1 MLIDVSELKGFKIA
15 TTDGRLGTVTEFHF
29 DDESW
34 TLHWIVVGIGTWLFG
49 RKVLLP
55 FSVLHPDI
63 SAPSFPGRLTTAK
76 VKDSPLIDTYK
87 PVSRQHEERVYGYYN
102 LSPYWGS
109 GFYMGGYGDW
119 SAGMS
124 EAHYAGARQ
133 RQDKLDRLGHQKDDQ
148 HLRSMDAVTGY
159 NLNATDGAI
168 CHVEGFWVDD
178 EDWTI
183 QFLNIETQN
192 WWPGKH
198 VLISPRSAQQIL
210 WSENLVNLD
219 IDRQTVKDSP
229 AYDPSAPIDAAVEA
243 RMAGHYIAKTKAE

>member
-1 MLIDVSELKGFKIA
+1 MLIDVSDLKGFKIA
-15 TTDGRLGTVTEFHF
+15 ASDGSLGTVTDFLF

-34 TLHWIVVGIGTWLFG
+34 TLRWIVVDTGTWLSG

-55 FSVLHPDI
+55 VSVLGHPDI
-63 SAPSFPGRLTTAK
+63 TARSFPVRLTMAK
-76 VKDSPLIDTYK
+76 VKDSPTIDIYK

-124 EAHYAGARQ
+124 EAHYADSRR
-133 RQDKLDRLGHQKDDQ
+133 RQDELYRLRHQKDDL

-159 NLNATDGAI
+159 NLEATDGAI
-168 CHVEGFWVDD
+168 GHVEGFWVDD

-183 QFLNIETQN
+183 
-192 WWPGKH
+192 
-198 VLISPRSAQQIL
+198 
-210 WSENLVNLD
+210 
-219 IDRQTVKDSP
+219 
-229 AYDPSAPIDAAVEA
+229 
-243 RMAGHYIAKTKAE
+243 